1 MDRCGH
7 MGIGI
12 SHCYVESQLPCK
24 WKEQRFLGEMRW
36 KIACLIWILETL
48 VLSATPRS
56 LSMNDKPFEFWRHTA
71 SSGKISKLLESNQ
84 QLCLRTRTKL
94 SPVGRGAAGCCIF
107 VQGKA
112 TSFENHRS
120 VGPAIL
126 WLPTNQKD
134 VQKQTEFNSV
144 LTTRY
149 QKKKKKLRSHN
160 TSIFQACFD

>member
-1 MDRCGH
+1 MHGQVWPHGYRKFKATVTWSRSYPASGRSKGFWAKCGEKSPASV
-7 MGIGI
+7 GFWRR
-12 SHCYVESQLPCK
+12 SFC
-24 WKEQRFLGEMRW
+24 
-36 KIACLIWILETL
+36 
-48 VLSATPRS
+48 PR
-56 LSMNDKPFEFWRHTA
+56 LRVAWAWMTNLFEFWRHTA
-71 SSGKISKLLESNQ
+71 SRGKRSKLLESNQ

-149 QKKKKKLRSHN
+149 QQKK
-160 TSIFQACFD
+160 TQVT